1 MTLPDEWGEK
11 IFREITEEIKEQEA
25 LFGRRPRTFDELEG
39 AILEVRKRF
48 TERLMQA
55 ALEYEEQ
62 KAEKKTAPSAEGRQ
76 RAMDDADERSSQ
88 PWG

>member
-1 MTLPDEWGEK
+1 MNLPDKLGEK
-11 IFREITEEIKEQEA
+11 IFQEITEEIKEQEA
-25 LFGRRPRTFDELEG
+25 LFGRKPRTFDELEG

-62 KAEKKTAPSAEGRQ
+62 KAEKKTAPSAEER
-76 RAMDDADERSSQ
+76 RKAMGDAGD
-88 PWG
+88 